1 MDYKYIQN
9 NNNTSLLLL
18 VIFVYIKL
26 TDFIRFDVVCQE
38 TVHCPEAG
46 KGEGEGG
53 ITLLHGKHVSTS
65 RVVVTEMVILS
76 CLCRPNPLS

>member
-9 NNNTSLLLL
+9 NNITSLLLH

-26 TDFIRFDVVCQE
+26 TDFTRFDVVCQE

-53 ITLLHGKHVSTS
+53 DHLTTWQTCFYKPCSGD
-65 RVVVTEMVILS
+65 
-76 CLCRPNPLS
+76 